1 MDELKLDTGALSLE
15 QINLVLKNLPV
26 DLTFVDENDEVR
38 YFSAGKERI
47 FSRSAG
53 IIGRRVQNCHPEK
66 SVHIV
71 NRILD
76 EFKAGTRDV
85 AGFWIQLKGKFIYIR
100 YFAIRDEQGK
110 YRGTLEVTQDIT
122 EIKKLEGERRL
133 LDWGHSRD
141 H

>member
-1 MDELKLDTGALSLE
+1 MDDLKLDTGALSLE
-15 QINLVLKNLPV
+15 QINLVFKNLPV

-38 YFSAGKERI
+38 YFSAGKKRI
-47 FSRSAG
+47 FRRSAG
-53 IIGRRVQNCHPEK
+53 IIGRKVQNCHPQK

-71 NRILD
+71 NHIVD

-85 AGFWIQLKGKFIYIR
+85 AEFWVQLKGIFVYIR
-100 YFAIRDEQGK
+100 YFALRDEGGK

-133 LDWGHSRD
+133 LDQGSS
-141 H
+141 